1 MSNEQTEAPNI
12 ESNGN
17 GLKVDLRAPSLS
29 IGGGSPS
36 KVHADLD
43 SPGLDSE
50 KFARGQNWEEVE
62 RVPLFPRG

>member
-1 MSNEQTEAPNI
+1 MSNEQTEAPNN
-12 ESNGN
+12 EPNN
-17 GLKVDLRAPSLS
+17 GLKLDLKAPSIS

-36 KVHADLD
+36 KIHNDMD

-62 RVPLFPRG
+62 KHQNDIN